1 MAESIGKYQ
10 IVRKVGEGTTGS
22 VYLAHDPFRGLDVAV
37 KIYNMDEVSEPFAA
51 NRRKMFFNEA
61 SMVGRLHHPNILPIL
76 DAGEEDGRYF
86 VAMENVHGARSLDKY
101 SKPDRLLATA
111 DVIKAVFKCAKALHH
126 ASRHGVIHRD
136 VKPSNVMLTLDSEVK
151 LIDFGIA
158 QNAQGKHSQIRDVA
172 GSPVYMS
179 PEQIRGERVTHRSDL
194 YSLGVMLFVLLTGKR
209 PFMARTLDGL
219 LQSIVH
225 DEPICIATLR
235 PDLPAKLHEIVK
247 RSMQKDR
254 QARFADG
261 QAFAAELF
269 SVFHSLKTDD
279 TTIEFEERT
288 NRLRQLS
295 FFTDFARRE
304 IRDVLRVAEWR
315 SYAQDDR
322 IVNPG
327 ELEAGF
333 YIIISGSA
341 RLRRGDENVT
351 TLGAGDCF
359 GEAAIVD
366 DARQMASVE
375 ATGPVD
381 VLRVSAARLDQMP
394 VAVQLRFSKTL
405 LRSVVARLT
414 KSAPPGQPV
423 KQAISS
429 SADTVTSA
437 RR

>member
-1 MAESIGKYQ
+1 MAESIGKYR

-37 KIYNMDEVSEPFAA
+37 KIYNMDEVSEEYAA

-61 SMVGRLHHPNILPIL
+61 SMIGRLHHPNILPIF
-76 DAGEEDGRYF
+76 DAGEDDGRYF

-126 ASRHGVIHRD
+126 ASRHGVVHRD

-179 PEQIRGERVTHRSDL
+179 PEQIVGERVTHRSDL

-219 LQSIVH
+219 LHSIVH
-225 DEPICIATLR
+225 DQPKCIAKLR
-235 PDLPAKLHEIVK
+235 PDLPAKLHETVK
-247 RSMQKDR
+247 RAMQKDR
-254 QARFADG
+254 QRRFTNG
-261 QAFAAELF
+261 SEFAAELF
-269 SVFHSLKTDD
+269 SVFHGLKTDD
-279 TTIEFEERT
+279 KTMEFEERT
-288 NRLRQLS
+288 NRLRRLA
-295 FFTDFARRE
+295 FFNDFARRE

-315 SYAQDDR
+315 LYAESDR
-322 IVNPG
+322 IVNLG
-327 ELEAGF
+327 ELEASF
-333 YIIISGSA
+333 YVIISGTA
-341 RLRRGDENVT
+341 RLRLGNENVT

-366 DARQMASVE
+366 DARQMASVDAAGQVE
-375 ATGPVD
+375 

-394 VAVQLRFSKTL
+394 VAVQLRFAKTL
-405 LRSVVARLT
+405 LRNVVARLSKSSPQT
-414 KSAPPGQPV
+414 RQAQNVSAPGTAYQ
-423 KQAISS
+423 
-429 SADTVTSA
+429 SA
-437 RR
+437 